1 MVLIGKALIHIHFVS
16 FLGRKSVLLTSVSNI
31 RSPMIMMLNYG
42 CGGYR
47 LQTQLHIFRP
57 FQQFIPQVNCK
68 NFLKSAVLY
77 EAHTHQLISDKI
89 CSSPVVHSV
98 VLLDIFI
105 FRDIGFAPLS
115 SKRDKSRLTT
125 TNNQ

>member
-57 FQQFIPQVNCK
+57 FQQLIPQVNCK
-68 NFLKSAVLY
+68 TFLKSAGLY
-77 EAHTHQLISDKI
+77 VAYTHQLISHKI

-105 FRDIGFAPLS
+105 FRAIGFAPLS